1 MTAIIRIVLPIIF
14 LATNVLTAQTPEAK
28 EFSFR
33 LLEHGLRE
41 NGAYK
46 MLTELCTKAPHRL
59 SGSEGAARAIE
70 LTKQM
75 MIDRGF
81 ANVHLEAIMV
91 PHWVRGEEEAYI
103 VADRSVKMKQT
114 MQVQRL
120 AICAL
125 GGSIG
130 TPEKG
135 IEADV
140 VEVKNFDQLRT
151 LGEKASGKIVF
162 FNRPFDPTKLNTFE
176 AYGGAVD
183 QRSRGAME
191 AAKVGAIGVLV
202 RSMTHSSDDVPHTG
216 AMHYAD
222 TVKKIPAAA
231 IGIVSANRLSDLLA
245 KGNKVRVLMRLTCK
259 TLPDVQS
266 ANVVGEITGTE
277 QPKEIIVVGG
287 HLDAWDKGQ
296 GAHDDGA
303 GCVQAIE
310 VVHLLKKLGV
320 KPKRTI
326 RAVMFINEENGN
338 RGGKGYP
345 LAAER
350 NGENHIAAI
359 ESDRGGFAPRAL
371 SVQGDSMLLKKV
383 QRWQSIFKPLKVDDI
398 IAGGSGVDVSPTV
411 EKGAAG
417 FGLIVEDQRYFDY
430 HHSDNDTIDKVNP
443 RELQLGAIVEA
454 MLCWLIS
461 EEGL

>member
-1 MTAIIRIVLPIIF
+1 MIRIILALCF
-14 LATNVLTAQTPEAK
+14 LATNSSSAQTPPAK
-28 EFSFR
+28 EFSAK
-33 LLEHGLRE
+33 LLEHGLSN
-41 NGAYK
+41 NGAYA
-46 MLTELCTKAPHRL
+46 MLSELCAKAPHRL
-59 SGSEGAARAIE
+59 SGSEGAAKAIE

-75 MIDRGF
+75 MVDRGF
-81 ANVHLEAIMV
+81 ANVHLETIMV
-91 PHWVRGEEEAYI
+91 PHWVRGEEEAFI
-103 VADRSVKMKQT
+103 VSDKSIKMKQT

-120 AICAL
+120 AVCAL
-125 GGSIG
+125 GGSIA

-135 IEADV
+135 IDAEV
-140 VEVKNFDQLRT
+140 IEVKNFDQLKA
-151 LGEKASGKIVF
+151 LGVKAKGKIIF
-162 FNRPFDPTKLNTFE
+162 FNRAFDPTKLNTFE

-183 QRSRGAME
+183 QRSRGAIE
-191 AAKVGAIGVLV
+191 AAQVGAVGVLV
-202 RSMTHSSDDVPHTG
+202 RSMTHSTDDVPHTG

-222 TVKKIPAAA
+222 SVKQIPAAA
-231 IGIVSANRLSDLLA
+231 IGVASANRLSDLLA
-245 KGNKVRVLMRLTCK
+245 KGNVRVLLRLTCK
-259 TLPDVQS
+259 TLPDVAS

-277 QPKEIIVVGG
+277 KPKEIIVIGG
-287 HLDAWDKGQ
+287 HLDAWDKGH

-310 VVHLLKKLGV
+310 AVHLLKSLGV

-345 LAAER
+345 VAAER
-350 NGENHIAAI
+350 KGETHIAAM

-371 SVQGDSMLLKKV
+371 SVQGDSILLQKA
-383 QRWQSIFKPLKVDDI
+383 QRWKSIFKSFKVDDI
-398 IAGGSGVDVSPTV
+398 VAGGSGVDVAPTV

-417 FGLIVEDQRYFDY
+417 FGLVVEDQRYFDY

-443 RELQLGAIVEA
+443 RELQLGAIVQA